1 MKLSE
6 RIPSSLIS
14 IFLIGFVLIS
24 YLKIRVL
31 NRNSV
36 MLSVRDRFRG
46 SFNTI
51 SEVDDNRKLS
61 SAYYATVIRLEL
73 NKDDRISTE
82 LSADELEVL
91 LSAFITVCNL
101 DIYKDDMS
109 VMSSNDLIS
118 PTNLFNKFQVDVTV
132 HVIFTN
138 RYTLYPSLE
147 SLQHNCASISSPWI
161 EGNDAYQLQCAMSPA
176 SASACR
182 SATVISMSLNDIN
195 FNSFDLPS
203 NFTMSPVSSSSS
215 SSSST
220 FQLWIILGIIAMAVI
235 VGPLLAYIISKHINF
250 DN

>member
-24 YLKIRVL
+24 YLVL
-31 NRNSV
+31 DRNSV

-46 SFNTI
+46 SKSYSFNTI

-61 SAYYATVIRLEL
+61 SAYYAAVIRLEL
-73 NKDDRISTE
+73 NEDDRTSTE
-82 LSADELEVL
+82 LSADELKVL
-91 LSAFITVCNL
+91 LLTFITVCNL

-138 RYTLYPSLE
+138 RDTLYPSLE

-161 EGNDAYQLQCAMSPA
+161 EGNDAYQLQCDM
-176 SASACR
+176 
-182 SATVISMSLNDIN
+182 D
-195 FNSFDLPS
+195 
-203 NFTMSPVSSSSS
+203 
-215 SSSST
+215 
-220 FQLWIILGIIAMAVI
+220 
-235 VGPLLAYIISKHINF
+235 
-250 DN
+250 